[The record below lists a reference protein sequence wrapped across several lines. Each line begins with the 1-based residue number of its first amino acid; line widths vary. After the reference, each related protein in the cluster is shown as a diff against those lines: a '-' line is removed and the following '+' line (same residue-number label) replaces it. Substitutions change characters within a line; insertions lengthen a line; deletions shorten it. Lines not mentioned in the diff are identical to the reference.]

1 MSDHDR
7 LVESELGHP
16 GFEWL
21 NDAACLPL
29 AEALEAE
36 GKNPMSL
43 FFVDAGHVISDETLN
58 VCRRD
63 CPVRRQCIRHSYVGG
78 PDGGPIAGG
87 YMGGFSLGQ
96 RKSLT
101 LPQALERCDGRVRRG
116 RPHA

>member
-29 AEALEAE
+29 AEGLEAE

-43 FFVDAGHVISDETLN
+43 FFRPRGTSVQPL
-58 VCRRD
+58 
-63 CPVRRQCIRHSYVGG
+63 
-78 PDGGPIAGG
+78 
-87 YMGGFSLGQ
+87 
-96 RKSLT
+96 
-101 LPQALERCDGRVRRG
+101 ALRTIMVS
-116 RPHA
+116 